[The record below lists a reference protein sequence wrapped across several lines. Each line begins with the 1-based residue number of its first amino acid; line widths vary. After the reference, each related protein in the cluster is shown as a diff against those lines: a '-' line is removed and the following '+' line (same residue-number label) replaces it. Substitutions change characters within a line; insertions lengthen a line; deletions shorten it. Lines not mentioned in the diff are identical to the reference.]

1 MSSSRPV
8 GAGRDKRRG
17 GAGRRRG
24 KVIVISGPS
33 GTGKTSICNQLIEK
47 LPETVWSVS
56 ATTRP
61 RRGQE
66 VDGVAYEFI
75 SAEEFQRRLQAGEF
89 LETAEYVGHRY
100 GTPVAAVM
108 QAIESG
114 KHVVMEIEVQGGV
127 QVANRVPDS
136 IRVFVLPP
144 DMNSLQA
151 RLAGRKTES
160 DEIMKRRLA
169 QADGEIGFARDSGAY
184 QHFVTN
190 DVLEDTVAQIIE
202 IVEKETQ
209 QV

>member
-8 GAGRDKRRG
+8 GAGRDERRRD
-17 GAGRRRG
+17 AGPQRG

-33 GTGKTSICNQLIEK
+33 GTGKTSICNQLIDR
-47 LPETVWSVS
+47 LPRAEWSIS

-75 SAEEFQRRLQAGEF
+75 SSEEFERRVRAGEF

-100 GTPVAAVM
+100 GTPAAPVM
-108 QAIESG
+108 QAVDSG

-144 DMNSLQA
+144 DMDSLQA

-169 QADGEIGFARDSGAY
+169 KADGEIGFARDCGAY
-184 QHFVTN
+184 QYFVTN